1 MNYYHIKKITF
12 HIKLFFN
19 CLSLIQDSP
28 ILLQN
33 NRGKEFLEIRTSE
46 LSKTLPSPMA
56 RVQLCPIFT
65 KPSPP
70 PILGRPLC
78 MAPNKNSH
86 GCCW

>member
-1 MNYYHIKKITF
+1 MKNDYHIKELSL
-12 HIKLFFN
+12 HIKFSFN
-19 CLSLIQDSP
+19 CLNLSQDLP

-33 NRGKEFLEIRTSE
+33 NLGKEFLEIRTSE

-78 MAPNKNSH
+78 MAPKVVP
-86 GCCW
+86 